1 MAMEVGET
9 IVAAIGTI
17 CLFGWPIVWVCA
29 YYGYQCY
36 KTWQENSLKR
46 AMVERG
52 YSAQEIVQVVAAK
65 KGSVAKVTTDVPP
78 AKPIKHPVLGAN

>member
-1 MAMEVGET
+1 MSMGEAV
-9 IVAAIGTI
+9 VASLGTI

-29 YYGYQCY
+29 YYSYQCY
-36 KTWQENSLKR
+36 KSWQENSLKR

-65 KGSVAKVTTDVPP
+65 KGSLPQKISDFPP
-78 AKPIKHPVLGAN
+78 AKPVKHPAFGAN

>member
-1 MAMEVGET
+1 MGVGEA
-9 IVAAIGTI
+9 IVASLGTI

-29 YYGYQCY
+29 NYSYQCY

-65 KGSVAKVTTDVPP
+65 RGSVALKTTDVPP
-78 AKPIKHPVLGAN
+78 AKPVKHPALGAN